1 MKRQCRIARYLTA
14 YADGELKG
22 RRLRRV
28 EAHLERCESCAR
40 ELDSIRSFDR
50 MLGTARAPRVP
61 SERWSDFGTRLSL
74 SLDRV
79 DSDRARGT
87 RPREARP
94 VYGTQRRWTYAT
106 AGAAAFAVIV
116 ALAMGPGSVY
126 FARSGNDCVVESIET
141 MAAGYTPMA
150 FRSEDPEMTVIWVF
164 SEEPEADLMNEEPG
178 TL

>member
-1 MKRQCRIARYLTA
+1 M
-14 YADGELKG
+14 
-22 RRLRRV
+22 
-28 EAHLERCESCAR
+28 
-40 ELDSIRSFDR
+40 RSFDR
-50 MLGTARAPRVP
+50 MLGTAGAPRV
-61 SERWSDFGTRLSL
+61 SGERWSGFKTRLSL

-79 DSDRARGT
+79 DSESAGGA

-106 AGAAAFAVIV
+106 AGAAAFAVLV
-116 ALAMGPGSVY
+116 ALAVGPGSAY
-126 FARSGNDCVVESIET
+126 FTGRGNDCVVESLET

-178 TL
+178 AL